1 MSPASRYCNLFFS
14 EHLHSSYWT
23 SYEHNGPATSRD
35 FPFIGLV
42 KVRVDV
48 DTKRC
53 LLADKLQLLEIV
65 VAERYLYLENACC

>member
-1 MSPASRYCNLFFS
+1 MSPASRYCNFLFS
-14 EHLHSSYWT
+14 EHLHLSYWT
-23 SYEHNGPATSRD
+23 SYEHKGPATSRD

-53 LLADKLQLLEIV
+53 LLADKLQLLETV
-65 VAERYLYLENACC
+65 VGDTYL